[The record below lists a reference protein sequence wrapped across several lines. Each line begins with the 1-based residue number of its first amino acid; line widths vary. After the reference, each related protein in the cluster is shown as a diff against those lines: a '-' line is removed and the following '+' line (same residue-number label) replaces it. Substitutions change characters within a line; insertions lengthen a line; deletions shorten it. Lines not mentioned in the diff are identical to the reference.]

1 MFDPGLEIG
10 QILKNADIV
19 DTFKYDVIVT
29 MQKLT
34 EWLVPGGIFY
44 ASFKY
49 GEFSGERNGRFF
61 TDMTED
67 TFKAVLS
74 KVQGLTIV
82 KQMITEDARPDRSE
96 KWLNVFLKKV
106 NPEGSSLKDCVHF
119 LTIALGI

>member
-1 MFDPGLEIG
+1 MFDPGLKIG

-19 DTFKYDVIVT
+19 DTFKCDVIVT

-82 KQMITEDARPDRSE
+82 KQMITEDARTDRSE
-96 KWLNVFLKKV
+96 KWLNVFLKKM
-106 NPEGSSLKDCVHF
+106 NPNR
-119 LTIALGI
+119 